1 MVLSTN
7 PIYFTFS
14 LELVLIYILLF
25 NIISNSHF
33 VATAQLFIYLGA
45 VNVLILFA
53 VMFMNRSYYPKDFHL
68 NLWTIGNGLTSLF
81 CTIFFFFGLITIILN
96 TLWCVIIWN
105 VRANQIIKQDLIS
118 NSLQIGIHL
127 ATNFFLPFEL
137 ILIILLFAL
146 IGAITVVHQQK
157 IFITRNNNC
166 KFYFFYMSSY
176 SFPLN
181 SFKV

>member
-7 PIYFTFS
+7 SIYFTFF
-14 LELVLIYILLF
+14 LGLVLICILLF

-33 VATAQLFIYLGA
+33 VATAQLFICVGA
-45 VNVLILFA
+45 VNVLILFV
-53 VMFMNRSYYPKDFHL
+53 VMFMNGSYYPKDFHL

-81 CTIFFFFGLITIILN
+81 CTIFFFFWLITIILN

-105 VRANQIIKQDLIS
+105 VRAHQIIEQDLIS
-118 NSLQIGIHL
+118 NSQQIGIHL
-127 ATNFFLPFEL
+127 STNFFLPFEL
-137 ILIILLFAL
+137 VLIILLFAL
-146 IGAITVVHQQK
+146 IGAITVARQQK

-181 SFKV
+181 SYKV